1 MNKTTLQTICLK
13 ILLKDKAILT
23 NDHFVYASGKH
34 GSYYI
39 NKDSLYLRPKDVSKL
54 CRLIAEHFRYKRI
67 DIVVAPVIG
76 GVSLSQWT
84 AHHLGKLR
92 GKEILAAYAEK
103 KKEGFEFKRGYDE
116 QIKNKFVLVVDDV
129 ITTGDS
135 ARKVIKAVKKAHGK
149 VVGLGALCNRGNVT
163 LEQVGHPPELFSLV
177 NLDLP
182 SWDKKKCPLCTK
194 KIPINKNYGR
204 GQTA

>member
-1 MNKTTLQTICLK
+1 MMNKTTLQTTCLK

-34 GSYYI
+34 GSYYV
-39 NKDSLYLRPKDVSKL
+39 NKDSLYLHPKDVSKL
-54 CRLIAEHFRYKRI
+54 CRLIAHHFRYKRI

-84 AHHLGKLR
+84 AYHLGKLK

-103 KKEGFEFKRGYDE
+103 KKEGFEFKRGYDK

-129 ITTGDS
+129 TTTG
-135 ARKVIKAVKKAHGK
+135 
-149 VVGLGALCNRGNVT
+149 
-163 LEQVGHPPELFSLV
+163 
-177 NLDLP
+177 
-182 SWDKKKCPLCTK
+182 
-194 KIPINKNYGR
+194 
-204 GQTA
+204 